1 MTRKSGQS
9 LFLTNVTQL
18 IAKVINMFKCD
29 SQIGLYYAV
38 VRIVKITWK
47 SAGKA
52 VQIRSDLSK

>member
-1 MTRKSGQS
+1 M
-9 LFLTNVTQL
+9 TNVTQL